1 MNNQNLKPFNTWPA
15 DEHRAVSVKGGIA
28 SGRSRLR
35 KAYIRAVIAYHE
47 RHNPPRLAADYWQEA
62 AEDISRVSSS
72 LDNEPFAMALLVAVY
87 GEMERAY
94 KHLEASRADENAP

>member
-1 MNNQNLKPFNTWPA
+1 MANLY
-15 DEHRAVSVKGGIA
+15 DIRERAQRAGGA
-28 SGRSRLR
+28 VQQAPSSRDYSGI
-35 KAYIRAVIAYHE
+35 YRAVIAYHE